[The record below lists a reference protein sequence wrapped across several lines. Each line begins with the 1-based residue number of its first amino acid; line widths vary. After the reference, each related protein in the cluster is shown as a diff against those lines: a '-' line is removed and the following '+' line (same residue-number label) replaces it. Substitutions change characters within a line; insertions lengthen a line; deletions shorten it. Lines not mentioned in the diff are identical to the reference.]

1 MVTITADAD
10 RRGAAAAEAVEA
22 QLGVLAYA
30 AHELRGLITRQHT
43 FAEVA
48 LADPDADTAALR
60 EMGERVV
67 ASCVRQQRLLDAL
80 LDLARS
86 RHALTRRE
94 PVDIAAIAAQV
105 LRAHDLSELESVV
118 ELEPAQ
124 TFGDAQLVA
133 RLATNLVSNAIRHN
147 LPCGRIEVATRA
159 ASGHAVLSVANTGP
173 LISNLELERLFQ
185 PFQRA
190 NPSTSSDGVGLGLAI
205 VQAIAD
211 AHDATVTARAQPGG
225 GLRIDVAFPSGVA
238 SAKAPNASMPT
249 ARRGRRKST

>member
-1 MVTITADAD
+1 
-10 RRGAAAAEAVEA
+10 
-22 QLGVLAYA
+22 
-30 AHELRGLITRQHT
+30 LITRQHT

-67 ASCVRQQRLLDAL
+67 ASCVRQRRLLDAL

-86 RHALTRRE
+86 RHALTRQRE
-94 PVDIAAIAAQV
+94 PVDISAIAAQV
-105 LRAHDLSELESVV
+105 LRAHDLSEIESVV

-133 RLATNLVSNAIRHN
+133 RLAANLISNAIRHN

-173 LISNLELERLFQ
+173 LISNGELERLFQ

-238 SAKAPNASMPT
+238 SAKAPNAVGAENSISCS
-249 ARRGRRKST
+249 RVVGG